1 MSNFSGEE
9 MAKMMKP
16 GVRVVRGKDW
26 DMGNQV
32 GNGPGTVLQRISGTA
47 FWWEVLWDNNPKSL
61 YNIGKN
67 YRIAEWV
74 TRENMT

>member
-47 FWWEVLWDNNPKSL
+47 FWWEVLWDNNPK
-61 YNIGKN
+61 KP
-67 YRIAEWV
+67 R
-74 TRENMT
+74 